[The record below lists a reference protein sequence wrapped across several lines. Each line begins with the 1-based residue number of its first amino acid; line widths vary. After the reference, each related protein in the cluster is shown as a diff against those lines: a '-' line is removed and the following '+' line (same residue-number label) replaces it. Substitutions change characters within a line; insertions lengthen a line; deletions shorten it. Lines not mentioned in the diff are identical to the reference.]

1 MNLKILLNTS
11 KVFESRRVGSK
22 LFDSLVVEGQKKFLK
37 KLRLMSKKECY
48 QCFCSIRIGFFFRYE
63 SKKVLGTSVFEYV
76 VKHL

>member
-48 QCFCSIRIGFFFRYE
+48 QCFCSIRIGFFSDMNLKRYWE
-63 SKKVLGTSVFEYV
+63 LRF
-76 VKHL
+76 LNML